1 MHSLYL
7 LSVWLHVIAAMTWI
21 GGMLFLVTVIVPM
34 LRQPEMRGRAMELF
48 HLLGVRFRRVGWI
61 ALLVLVVTGTFNV
74 MHRGYSLGQIFTGEV
89 FAGPWGHTLGAKLL
103 FVALI
108 LVSSALHDFYIGPM
122 ATQLA
127 REGAPVERR
136 ERLRRVASWMGR
148 STLLLALLVVGLA
161 VMLVRGMP

>member
-1 MHSLYL
+1 MHTLYL

-34 LRQPEMRGRAMELF
+34 LRQPEMRERAMELF
-48 HLLGVRFRRVGWI
+48 HVLGVRFRRVGWI

-74 MHRGYSLGQIFTGEV
+74 VHRGYSLGQIFTGEA
-89 FAGPWGHTLGAKLL
+89 FAGSWGHALGAKLL

-108 LVSSALHDFYIGPM
+108 LVSSALHDFYIGPL
-122 ATQLA
+122 ATRLA

-136 ERLRRVASWMGR
+136 ERLRRIASWMGR

>member
-1 MHSLYL
+1 MHTIYL
-7 LSVWLHVIAAMTWI
+7 FSVWLHVIAAMTWI
-21 GGMLFLVTVIVPM
+21 GGMLFLVTVVVPM

-48 HLLGVRFRRVGWI
+48 HVLGVRFRRVGWV

-74 MHRGYSLGQIFTGEV
+74 VHRGFGFDRIFTGEV
-89 FAGPWGHTLGAKLL
+89 FSGAWGHTLGAKLF

-108 LVSSALHDFYIGPM
+108 LASSALHDFYIGPT
-122 ATQLA
+122 ATRLA

-161 VMLVRGMP
+161 VMLVRGTP

>member
-1 MHSLYL
+1 MRALYL
-7 LSVWLHVIAAMTWI
+7 LSVWLHLIAAMTWI

-48 HLLGVRFRRVGWI
+48 HVLGVRFRRVGWI
-61 ALLVLVVTGTFNV
+61 ALFVLVVTGTFNV
-74 MHRGYSLGQIFTGEV
+74 VHRGYSLGQFFTGEV
-89 FAGPWGHTLGAKLL
+89 FSGAWGHALGAKLL
-103 FVALI
+103 VVALI
-108 LVSSALHDFYIGPM
+108 LVSSALHDFYIGPT
-122 ATQLA
+122 ATRLA
-127 REGAPVERR
+127 RDNAPVERR